1 MNEMKIVKT
10 PELQDFVVKILRQNS
25 LEKRQAEITADVL
38 VCADRR
44 GINSHGVAR
53 LKRYIDGLKD
63 GTIRLNPN
71 VRIIKETPVSLVI
84 DGDGGMGQPIA
95 FDAMTKC
102 IEKAKHSFICFA
114 SIRNSN
120 HYGIAGYYTLMALK
134 ENLIGI
140 SLTNTAPLVVPTFGK
155 EVAIGTNPISIGI
168 PAKDDKPFL
177 LDMATSTVPRGK
189 IEVYARKEAE
199 IPDCWACDEIGEPS
213 RNASHILDN
222 LINRRGGGL
231 LPLGGGKELTGGHKG
246 YGLSAAVDIFCSV
259 LSSGFVGTEVYGQK
273 GKPAGVTHFLG
284 AINPEAFVGSDEVRE
299 NMTHYIRMLKE
310 AEKAEGQSR
319 IYIHGEKEFE
329 AEERNREKISLER
342 TVFEMLNL
350 LGKPFG
356 LVLANL
362 PDE

>member
-1 MNEMKIVKT
+1 MIEKKIVKT
-10 PELQDFVVKILRQNS
+10 TELQDFVAEVLHQNG

-38 VCADRR
+38 VSADQR

-63 GTIRLNPN
+63 GTIRSNPS
-71 VRIIKETPVSLVI
+71 VRIVKETPVSLVI
-84 DGDGGMGQPIA
+84 DGDGGMGQPVA

-102 IEKAKHSFICFA
+102 IEKAKQSFMCFA

-134 ENLIGI
+134 ENLIGV

-155 EVAIGTNPISIGI
+155 EVVIGTNPISIGV
-168 PAKDDKPFL
+168 PAKDEKPFL

-189 IEVYARKEAE
+189 IEVYARKEEE
-199 IPDCWACDEIGEPS
+199 IPDSWACNELGEPS
-213 RNASHILDN
+213 TDASLILDN

-246 YGLSAAVDIFCSV
+246 YGLSVAVDIFCSV
-259 LSSGFVGTEVYGQK
+259 LSSGLVGAEVYGQK
-273 GKPAGVTHFLG
+273 GEPAGVTHFLG
-284 AINPEAFVGSDEVRE
+284 AISPEAFVGSDEVRE
-299 NMTHYIRMLKE
+299 NMTHYIRMLKN
-310 AEKAEGQSR
+310 AEKAEGQAR

-329 AEERNREKISLER
+329 AEEQNREKIGLER
-342 TVFEMLNL
+342 VVFETLNL

-356 LVLANL
+356 LILSNL
-362 PDE
+362 SDK

>member
-71 VRIIKETPVSLVI
+71 VRIVKETPVSLVI

-199 IPDCWACDEIGEPS
+199 IPDC
-213 RNASHILDN
+213 
-222 LINRRGGGL
+222 
-231 LPLGGGKELTGGHKG
+231 
-246 YGLSAAVDIFCSV
+246 
-259 LSSGFVGTEVYGQK
+259 
-273 GKPAGVTHFLG
+273 
-284 AINPEAFVGSDEVRE
+284 
-299 NMTHYIRMLKE
+299 
-310 AEKAEGQSR
+310 
-319 IYIHGEKEFE
+319 
-329 AEERNREKISLER
+329 
-342 TVFEMLNL
+342 
-350 LGKPFG
+350 
-356 LVLANL
+356 
-362 PDE
+362 